1 LVGRGTKEKQS
12 ANRGI
17 LDINFKKGKKMFEK
31 LISTLMASRDQA
43 HVFHWQTTGD
53 GSFAA
58 HMALGAYYEAIPGMV
73 DALVEA
79 YQGKHGILKG
89 FVPAEKFDDYDSTTV
104 LKYFKALA
112 SYIDRAY
119 KKIPADDTNIIN
131 QLDAFKDLIYTTI
144 YKLENLR

>member
-1 LVGRGTKEKQS
+1 
-12 ANRGI
+12 
-17 LDINFKKGKKMFEK
+17 MFEK
-31 LISTLMASRDQA
+31 LVSTLMASRDQA

-58 HMALGAYYEAIPGMV
+58 HMALGAYYEAIPDMV

-89 FVPAEKFDDYDSTTV
+89 FVPAEKFDEYSAESA

-112 SYIDRAY
+112 MYVDRSYS
-119 KKIPADDTNIIN
+119 KIPKEDTNIIN
-131 QLDAFKDLIYTTI
+131 QLDTFKDLIYTTI
-144 YKLENLR
+144 YKLENLK